1 MGIGY
6 WLDFVVCNFSISAP
20 EPSFLLQPT
29 EELGGRRR
37 RGDEE
42 EEAAPDSPPLIPLAA
57 HPVLDCMAALEKVVK
72 GSFGYELDPDY
83 KQLIAN
89 YVDQLREL
97 PALML
102 ATCGVSKG
110 FTWKVGVCWYIVC

>member
-1 MGIGY
+1 MLFLAK
-6 WLDFVVCNFSISAP
+6 LDKLREAR
-20 EPSFLLQPT
+20 
-29 EELGGRRR
+29 LGGK
-37 RGDEE
+37 
-42 EEAAPDSPPLIPLAA
+42 EAAHDSPPLIPLAA
-57 HPVLDCMAALEKVVK
+57 LPVLDCMAALEKVVK

-83 KQLIAN
+83 KQLIAI

-110 FTWKVGVCWYIVC
+110 FTWKVGVCWYIVW